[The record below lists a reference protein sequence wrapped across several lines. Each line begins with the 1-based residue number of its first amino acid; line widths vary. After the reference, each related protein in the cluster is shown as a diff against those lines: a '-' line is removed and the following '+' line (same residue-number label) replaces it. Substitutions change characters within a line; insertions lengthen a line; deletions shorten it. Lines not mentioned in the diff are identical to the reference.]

1 MMELHGFPN
10 EEEEGWSG
18 GPMYGRIDEGSPMSN
33 QQEYRQDRIPATSQ
47 SIRETQPHQAM
58 ETQHHPHQ
66 TQSPQTQSPQAQS
79 HQAQT
84 QQAQTQQAQ
93 TQEAQTQQ
101 AQTQQAKTPY
111 MAEVMAGRETYTPS
125 NSFLPMA
132 PVLLPPSPPS
142 ATDRQVYYYPL
153 PSRKEEDDGYF
164 SQLWNRRRSTLK
176 ILVLA
181 LVVLLAISIHST
193 TLFYLKLAADR
204 LARVPN
210 AKWWYDVALR
220 VSYPLLVFFIVW
232 NMKVFVSTGG
242 SV

>member
-10 EEEEGWSG
+10 EEEESWSR
-18 GPMYGRIDEGSPMSN
+18 GPVYGRIDEGSPIPN
-33 QQEYRQDRIPATSQ
+33 QQEYRKDRIPTTSQ
-47 SIRETQPHQAM
+47 PMSETQPHQAM
-58 ETQHHPHQ
+58 ETQNHPHQ
-66 TQSPQTQSPQAQS
+66 TQSPQAQSPQA
-79 HQAQT
+79 HQAQS
-84 QQAQTQQAQ
+84 QH
-93 TQEAQTQQ
+93 

-111 MAEVMAGRETYTPS
+111 MAEAMAGRESYSPA

-132 PVLLPPSPPS
+132 PVAMPPPPPS
-142 ATDRQVYYYPL
+142 ATDRQVHYYPP
-153 PSRKEEDDGYF
+153 PSRKEEEDGYF

-193 TLFYLKLAADR
+193 SLFYLKIAADR
-204 LARVPN
+204 LARVHH

-220 VSYPLLVFFIVW
+220 LSYPLLVFFIVW